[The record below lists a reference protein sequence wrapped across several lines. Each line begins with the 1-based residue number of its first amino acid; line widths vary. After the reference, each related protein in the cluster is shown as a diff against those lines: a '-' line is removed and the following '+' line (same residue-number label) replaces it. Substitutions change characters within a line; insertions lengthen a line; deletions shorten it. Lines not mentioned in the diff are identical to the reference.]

1 MISAITSYRL
11 GGYISDAGRV
21 HLPRAE
27 ILLRAVAAHEEE
39 IFTRRRKREEGR
51 ERNEVRH
58 TRKHHALHV
67 DARAIIIHARVDGYA
82 RVSSH
87 DVVRCVWQAARR
99 AAAGEAV
106 DPSSFGGLYP
116 PRDETQQWL
125 HKAISDFAAA
135 DAADAPPT
143 LALPPSLSGFHKA
156 SAHLYATLLGCSET
170 SGEQGGITLKRKRQS
185 ASGGGGGGGSE
196 ARRDFGADEDLDFE
210 TRLTLRLQKKES
222 ELQQQARIEPPRL
235 NAPPSS
241 YIRLYP
247 PSSSP
252 AIS

>member
-1 MISAITSYRL
+1 M
-11 GGYISDAGRV
+11 
-21 HLPRAE
+21 
-27 ILLRAVAAHEEE
+27 
-39 IFTRRRKREEGR
+39 
-51 ERNEVRH
+51 
-58 TRKHHALHV
+58 
-67 DARAIIIHARVDGYA
+67 DARAFITLYTWTHARSSCTPMQCLCGGVCAPTVPCDGI
-82 RVSSH
+82 
-87 DVVRCVWQAARR
+87 VRCAWQAARR
-99 AAAGEAV
+99 AAAGETV

-125 HKAISDFAAA
+125 HKAIADFAAA

-185 ASGGGGGGGSE
+185 ANGGGGGGGGE
-196 ARRDFGADEDLDFE
+196 ARRDFGGDEDLDFE

-222 ELQQQARIEPPRL
+222 ELQQQVRIAPCL
-235 NAPPSS
+235 NAPSS
-241 YIRLYP
+241 SHIHLHA

-252 AIS
+252 AASRSGDIGRSVCRAG